1 MLTND
6 YNTIQSE
13 FFVNYYLF
21 IVVVNLKNVDLYI
34 NEFLDK

>member
-34 NEFLDK
+34 NEFLD

>member
-6 YNTIQSE
+6 YNTIQSD
-13 FFVNYYLF
+13 FFVSYYLF

-34 NEFLDK
+34 NEFLD